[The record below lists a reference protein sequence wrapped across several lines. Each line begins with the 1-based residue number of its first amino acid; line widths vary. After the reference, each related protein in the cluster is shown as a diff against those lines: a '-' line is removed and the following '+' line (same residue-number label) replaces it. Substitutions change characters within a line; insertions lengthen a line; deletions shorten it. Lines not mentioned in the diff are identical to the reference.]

1 MTNSCS
7 ILLPGSVVALACVR
21 SWVIAHFSTCCT
33 SSPWPCANFV
43 FRTSHIC
50 TWNRL
55 CLWLISQCDMVF
67 FCRLVLT
74 YGLYPLEEQLIV
86 PQHHIFCCVLVL
98 DEGVSCWVILC
109 PMMHCCWT
117 TAPEAGSPISLV
129 YNYETVP
136 VYVNLRKYG
145 PRAK

>member
-1 MTNSCS
+1 MSGLG
-7 ILLPGSVVALACVR
+7 LLLTFLLAAPAVLGL
-21 SWVIAHFSTCCT
+21 VLTLFSTQVT
-33 SSPWPCANFV
+33 FVLGTGFAFGSSASATC
-43 FRTSHIC
+43 
-50 TWNRL
+50 
-55 CLWLISQCDMVF
+55 F